1 MPRLHMCIT
10 VLHVGA
16 TDSGNEMPKLAA
28 NGQGNYDLVSQ
39 QRLLTSGSNRS
50 ASELAAFNT

>member
-1 MPRLHMCIT
+1 MCIT

-16 TDSGNEMPKLAA
+16 IDSGNEMPKLAA